1 MDRFCGNCG
10 APMGSN
16 GICPVC
22 GAAAEAENAGKQKTP
37 KQKKARTAAKK
48 NGKKKKRPGLIA
60 AGVIAGV
67 LVLAFGVLTLLQA
80 LGAVDIPLLRKM
92 LGQEESREIPAE
104 YLVEPPDAESYYRER
119 GEIRGRAEASKAA
132 ALTEAEAV
140 SFFRARGFEQQPVT
154 YEYAM
159 DGTYRDPAAA
169 AESGSQKHPMYE
181 TSYTSSYGI
190 VWNLY
195 LIKGRIIAEPVS
207 FNAERYYSPILM
219 LSETDTLTSYDAASG
234 AYYETV
240 PDSSVCRV
248 RRMDRIDAEALDQL
262 SEWGLEE

>member
-16 GICPVC
+16 GVCPVC
-22 GAAAEAENAGKQKTP
+22 GAAAEAEDAGKQPAP

-48 NGKKKKRPGLIA
+48 NGKKKHTGLLVAGIA
-60 AGVIAGV
+60 AGV
-67 LVLAFGVLTLLQA
+67 LVLTFGILTLLQA
-80 LGAVDIPLLRKM
+80 LGAVDIPLFRKM

-104 YLVEPPDAESYYRER
+104 YLAEAPDAESYYRER
-119 GEIRGRAEASKAA
+119 GEIRGRADASKSAA
-132 ALTEAEAV
+132 MTEAEAV
-140 SFFRARGFEQQPVT
+140 RFFRARGFDQQPVT

-169 AESGSQKHPMYE
+169 DEGGSQKHPMYE
-181 TSYTSSYGI
+181 TAYTSTYGI

-195 LIKGRIIAEPVS
+195 LINGRIIAEPVS
-207 FNAERYYSPILM
+207 FNAQRYYDPILM

-240 PDSSVCRV
+240 PDRSVCRV
-248 RRMDRIDAEALDQL
+248 RTLDRIDADALDQL
-262 SEWGLEE
+262 SEGGLEE